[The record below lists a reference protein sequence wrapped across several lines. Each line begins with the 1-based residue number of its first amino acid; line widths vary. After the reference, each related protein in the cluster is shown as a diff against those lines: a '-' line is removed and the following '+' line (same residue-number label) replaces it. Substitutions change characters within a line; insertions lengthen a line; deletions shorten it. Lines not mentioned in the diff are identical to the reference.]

1 MKRFFLL
8 VVAVGLLSCADN
20 KPNNETKTDSVVA
33 DSAPAESDLQA
44 LTESWT
50 QQLNLKNAALTR
62 SFYFDTVNYYGDRVS
77 AEEIFRKQQ
86 NYFSRYPDYSQRI
99 KEFVQEEHLPD
110 GSYQIRFIKE
120 VMAGGQLASYPSRI
134 IFQQQN
140 GVWKIAL
147 ESDDMTDITKARNG
161 EAQTGNYN
169 DVFTLT
175 GLVEENTGFA
185 APEPGQDAKSDQRET
200 YLVLLLDQPLDVI
213 GDPGATNEKTTE
225 RGLMR
230 LQLQGDENALRR
242 HLNNKVKLTGK
253 LFHATT
259 SHHHTNVLLQVESI
273 QPNK

>member
-1 MKRFFLL
+1 MVSVGFF
-8 VVAVGLLSCADN
+8 ACADN
-20 KPNNETKTDSVVA
+20 KPNNPTKTDSVVA

-50 QQLNLKNAALTR
+50 QQLNLKNAALTS
-62 SFYFDTVNYYGDRVS
+62 SFYFDTVTYYGDRVS
-77 AEEIFRKQQ
+77 SEEIFRKQQ

-134 IFQQQN
+134 IFRQQN

-147 ESDDMTDITKARNG
+147 ESDDMTDITKARSG

-169 DVFTLT
+169 DVITLA

-185 APEPGQDAKSDQRET
+185 APQPGQDAKSDQRET
-200 YLVLLLDQPLDVI
+200 YLVMLLDQPLDVI
-213 GDPGATNEKTTE
+213 GDANATNEKTTE

-230 LQLQGDENALRR
+230 VQLQGDENALRR
-242 HLNNKVKLTGK
+242 HLNKKIKLTGK
-253 LFHATT
+253 LVHATT
-259 SHHHTNVLLQVESI
+259 SLHHTNVLLQVESI